1 MRLMDIAGTQWKIV
15 FRKYRN
21 AVFDISQQ
29 SQIIPKLQTY
39 IFLITCFFLIFL
51 RFKFPYQPN
60 ILVFKAGVSAVKTFT
75 QYCVFVKQLG
85 KK

>member
-29 SQIIPKLQTY
+29 TQIIPKLQTDN
-39 IFLITCFFLIFL
+39 FFITCFFFNLL
-51 RFKFPYQPN
+51 A
-60 ILVFKAGVSAVKTFT
+60 L
-75 QYCVFVKQLG
+75 
-85 KK
+85 